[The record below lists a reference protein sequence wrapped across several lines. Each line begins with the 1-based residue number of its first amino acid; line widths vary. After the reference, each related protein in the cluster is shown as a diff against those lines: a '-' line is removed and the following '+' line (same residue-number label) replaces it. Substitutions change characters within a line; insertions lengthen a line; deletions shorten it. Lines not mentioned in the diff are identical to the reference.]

1 MIYIASAVFFYF
13 QNYLFIK
20 FWKKKN
26 NFTPTGIG
34 IFLIFHLIYYFLIIE
49 YSLFYLIPL
58 IIFSFIYF
66 LDDLISINFIWRL
79 IIQILT
85 PIIIYLASINHLNII
100 FFICVITFFFVLINS
115 LNFQDGEDLNIII
128 LLSMIF
134 FTFYF
139 SSENIII
146 KKTSIFILIYLF
158 VLSIFNSKK
167 NNLFFGDTGCF
178 LISVIILMFLI
189 NDFNN
194 RIMIKLFL
202 SVIIF
207 PITDVIFVFFYR
219 IYKKENLLSRNYHHI
234 YQVLKKKT
242 KWKLYLLPNIIF
254 ALINVLITTQMTLN
268 VNLVFILISLNLLFC
283 IITQITINNLKN
295 YNEN

>member
-1 MIYIASAVFFYF
+1 MIYIASAVSFYF
-13 QNYLFIK
+13 LNYFFIK

-34 IFLIFHLIYYFLIIE
+34 IFLILHLIYYFLIID

-66 LDDLISINFIWRL
+66 LDDLISINFKWRL
-79 IIQILT
+79 IIQIFT
-85 PIIIYLASINHLNII
+85 PIIIYLASVYHLNII
-100 FFICVITFFFVLINS
+100 FFISIIIFFFVLMNS
-115 LNFQDGEDLNIII
+115 LNFQDGEDLNIAI
-128 LLSMIF
+128 LLGMIF
-134 FTFYF
+134 FIFYY
-139 SSENIII
+139 SSENLLI
-146 KKTSIFILIYLF
+146 KKTSIFILLYLF
-158 VLSIFNSKK
+158 VFSIFNSRK
-167 NNLFFGDTGCF
+167 NNLFFGDSGCF
-178 LISVIILMFLI
+178 LISVIILMFII

-194 RIMIKLFL
+194 KTIIKLFL

-207 PITDVIFVFFYR
+207 PIIDVFFVVLYR

-242 KWKLYLLPNIIF
+242 KWKLYLLPNIVF
-254 ALINVLITTQMTLN
+254 ALIN
-268 VNLVFILISLNLLFC
+268 ILISTQISLNINLVLILIGLNFLFC
-283 IITQITINNLKN
+283 IIVHVIIKNLKN

>member
-1 MIYIASAVFFYF
+1 MIYIASAFFFYF
-13 QNYLFIK
+13 QNYFFIK
-20 FWKKKN
+20 FWKKNN

-34 IFLIFHLIYYFLIIE
+34 IFLIFHLIFYFLIIE

-85 PIIIYLASINHLNII
+85 PIIIYLASTNHLNVIFII
-100 FFICVITFFFVLINS
+100 SFITFFFVLMNS

-128 LLSMIF
+128 LQGMIF
-134 FTFYF
+134 FVFYF
-139 SSENIII
+139 FSENILIQ
-146 KKTSIFILIYLF
+146 KTSIFILIYLF
-158 VLSIFNSKK
+158 VFSIFNSKK
-167 NNLFFGDTGCF
+167 NNLFFGDSGCF
-178 LISVIILMFLI
+178 LISVIILMFVI
-189 NDFNN
+189 NDFDN

-207 PITDVIFVFFYR
+207 PITDVFFVFFYR
-219 IYKKENLLSRNYHHI
+219 VYKKENLLSRNYHHI

-242 KWKLYLLPNIIF
+242 KWKLYLLPNVIF
-254 ALINVLITTQMTLN
+254 ALINILISTQMTLD
-268 VNLVFILISLNLLFC
+268 VNLVFILISLNFLFC
-283 IITQITINNLKN
+283 IITHVTINNIKN

>member
-1 MIYIASAVFFYF
+1 MIYIASTVFFYF

-34 IFLIFHLIYYFLIIE
+34 IFLIFHLIYYFLIFE
-49 YSLFYLIPL
+49 YSLIYLIPL

-100 FFICVITFFFVLINS
+100 FFISVITFFFVLINS

-139 SSENIII
+139 SSENILI
-146 KKTSIFILIYLF
+146 KKTSILVLIYLF

-178 LISVIILMFLI
+178 LISVIILMFVI

-194 RIMIKLFL
+194 REMVKLFL

-207 PITDVIFVFFYR
+207 PITDVFFVFFYR

-254 ALINVLITTQMTLN
+254 ALINVLISTQITLN

-283 IITQITINNLKN
+283 IITHITINNLKN

>member
-1 MIYIASAVFFYF
+1 MIYITSAIFFYF

-85 PIIIYLASINHLNII
+85 PIIIYLASTNHLNII
-100 FFICVITFFFVLINS
+100 FFISVITFFFVLVNS

-139 SSENIII
+139 SSENILI

-167 NNLFFGDTGCF
+167 NNLYFGDTGCF
-178 LISVIILMFLI
+178 LISVIILMFVI

-207 PITDVIFVFFYR
+207 PITDVFFVFIYR
-219 IYKKENLLSRNYHHI
+219 IYKEENLLSRNYHHI

-254 ALINVLITTQMTLN
+254 ALINVLISTQILLN
-268 VNLVFILISLNLLFC
+268 INLVIILISLNFLFC
-283 IITQITINNLKN
+283 IITHTIIKNLKN